1 MIQMYIINN
10 VRQLEMDTFEKYVLE
25 KMIRRQTTSI
35 CIFIFFNKQMTDEKY
50 ITEKLTLPS
59 DMRIAF
65 DFQVIFSIDVVQS
78 MCFFC
83 TTSTEDHHVSTLIMY
98 GFVFLF

>member
-35 CIFIFFNKQMTDEKY
+35 YIFIFFNKQMTDEEY

-59 DMRIAF
+59 DMRIAS
-65 DFQVIFSIDVVQS
+65 DFQVVVQS

-83 TTSTEDHHVSTLIMY
+83 TTSTEDQHVSTLIMY